1 MKETFIEGPRGK
13 LWSCVFG
20 EGNPGVPLL
29 VIHGGPGFLSLTE
42 EICGLSL
49 RRPVYFYD
57 QLGCGRSAPPD
68 DPGNYTVE
76 YYVRE
81 LASVRDSLG
90 LAEVH
95 LLGHSWGAMLAV
107 EYLLRDNPRGV
118 RSLVL
123 AGPLLSAPRWA
134 ADQRKHL
141 ARMPEAVRRAVEKGE
156 ETKVFG
162 PDYQEAMMAYYRKH
176 VCRLDPWP
184 EYLLEAF
191 GKMNLEIYGRMWGE
205 SEFTVTGT
213 LKDADLTGRLGDV
226 RVPVLLVCGEHDE
239 APPVTVREFRDRFPD
254 ASLAVIPRSSHT
266 PMLEEPG
273 LFHAAVNSFLDD
285 VEERNAALPPGRQT

>member
-1 MKETFIEGPRGK
+1 MIKETFIQGPEGK
-13 LWSCVFG
+13 IWTSVFG

-29 VIHGGPGFLSLTE
+29 VIHGGPGFLSVTE
-42 EICGLSL
+42 GVSELAC

-57 QLGCGRSAPPD
+57 QLGCGRSARPA

-76 YYVRE
+76 YYVGE
-81 LASVRDSLG
+81 LVSVLNGLG

-95 LLGHSWGAMLAV
+95 LLGHSWGAMLAM
-107 EYLLRDNPRGV
+107 EYLLRENPPGV

-156 ETKVFG
+156 ETKDFG
-162 PDYQEAMMAYYRKH
+162 PDYQAAMMAYYRRH

-184 EYLLEAF
+184 GYLLEAF
-191 GKMNLEIYGRMWGE
+191 GRMNLEIYGRMWGQ

-213 LKDADLTGRLGDV
+213 LKDADLTGRLGEI
-226 RVPVLLVCGEHDE
+226 RIPVLLVCGEYDE
-239 APPVTVREFRDRFPD
+239 AAPETVAEFRDRFPD
-254 ASLAVIPRSSHT
+254 ASLAVIPGASHT
-266 PMLEEPG
+266 PMLEEPE
-273 LFHAAVNSFLDD
+273 LFRSAVNSYL
-285 VEERNAALPPGRQT
+285 EALETSD